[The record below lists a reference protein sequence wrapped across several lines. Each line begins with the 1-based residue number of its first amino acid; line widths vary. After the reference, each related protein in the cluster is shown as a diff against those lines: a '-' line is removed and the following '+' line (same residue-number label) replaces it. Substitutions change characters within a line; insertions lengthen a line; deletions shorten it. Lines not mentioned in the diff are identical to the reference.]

1 MQQNN
6 TNFTSKSS
14 DDEISLLEIGQA
26 LAKYKWIIG
35 ITTIFFFLIGTVY
48 AIWATPIYQSEAL
61 LAPTTVQKSNNRF
74 ASLTRH
80 YSGLENFAGNTLPT
94 HHSLHTAIA
103 VLESRRFIQKFIR
116 TYQLKPLLFPK
127 KWDNQSKT
135 WRPSPKDHWW
145 NIKKYFIN
153 QDTNMPDTMEPNPE
167 LTYLKFKNALNISV
181 DKKTDLV
188 AISFDWPEPELAS
201 QWVNQLIHEINETL
215 RKKAIIKSENS
226 IVFLEKQLQTAQLDE
241 LRVLYGELIQK
252 QIKNITLAQAN
263 EAYAFEI
270 LDEAI
275 VPEHPIKPKRLL
287 IMLLSLI
294 IGLILGSIIALIK
307 NFIQKQKVALISSTS
322 QHTCA

>member
-26 LAKYKWIIG
+26 LAKYKWTIG
-35 ITTIFFFLIGTVY
+35 ITTVFFFLLGTIY
-48 AIWATPIYQSEAL
+48 IIWATPIYQSEAL

-74 ASLTRH
+74 SALARR
-80 YSGLENFAGNTLPT
+80 YSGFANPTSHTLPT

-103 VLESRRFIQKFIR
+103 TLKSRSFILKFIQ

-127 KWDNQSKT
+127 KWDNQSNT

-145 NIKKYFIN
+145 NIQKYFIN
-153 QDTNMPDTMEPNPE
+153 QDTNMPDTMEPNLE
-167 LTYLKFKNALNISV
+167 LTYLKFKKALNISI

-188 AISFDWPEPELAS
+188 TISFYWPESELAS
-201 QWVNQLIHEINETL
+201 QWVNQLIRNINQTL
-215 RKKAIIKSENS
+215 RKKAIIKNENN
-226 IVFLEKQLQTAQLDE
+226 IAFLEKQLQTAQLDE
-241 LRVLYGELIQK
+241 LRVLYGELIQE

-263 EAYAFEI
+263 EEYAFQI

-287 IMLLSLI
+287 IILLSLI

-307 NFIQKQKVALISSTS
+307 NSIQKQKMALISTS
-322 QHTCA
+322 PHTHP